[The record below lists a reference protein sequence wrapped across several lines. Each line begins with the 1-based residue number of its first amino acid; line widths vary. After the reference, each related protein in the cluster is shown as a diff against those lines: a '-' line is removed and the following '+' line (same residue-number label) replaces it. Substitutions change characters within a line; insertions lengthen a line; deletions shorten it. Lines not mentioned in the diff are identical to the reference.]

1 MKRYLRLYLYFLRF
15 SFSKALEFRI
25 DFTFRIIMDC
35 IYYLVNILFF
45 KVIYLH
51 TPMLG
56 GWREDEIMV
65 FVGAYILIDAITMT
79 VFSTNLWWL
88 PWYINKGELDYY
100 LIRPVRPL
108 FFLSLREFSANSF
121 MNLLIAM
128 GFLIYAVAQYQ
139 GDYSLGDL
147 LLFSF
152 LILNG
157 TILHFSIQMLTIL
170 PVFWTQSTRGFVDL
184 FYTLG
189 LAMER
194 PHRIYRGFFKVL
206 FTTVL
211 PFALIASF
219 PVQVFLEGAD
229 VKTMLHLSIVTIVF
243 FLLMNF
249 VWSRGLKIYSSASS

>member
-1 MKRYLRLYLYFLRF
+1 MKRYARLYLYFLRF
-15 SFSKALEFRI
+15 SFSKAMEFRV
-25 DFTFRIIMDC
+25 DFFFRFIMDC
-35 IYYLVNILFF
+35 IYYLVNIFFF

-51 TPMLG
+51 TPVLA
-56 GWREDEIMV
+56 GWREDEIMI
-65 FVGAYILIDAITMT
+65 FVGAYLLVDAINMT
-79 VFSTNLWWL
+79 IFSTNLWWL
-88 PWYINKGELDYY
+88 PWLINKGELDYY

-121 MNLLIAM
+121 MNLIIAA
-128 GFLIYAVAQYQ
+128 GFFTYALNQYQ
-139 GDYSLGDL
+139 GSFSAGDL
-147 LLFSF
+147 LLFVL

-157 TILHFSIQMLTIL
+157 TILYFCIQMLTIL

-194 PHRIYRGFFKVL
+194 PHRIYKGFLKVL
-206 FTTVL
+206 FTTLL

-229 VKTMLHLSIVTIVF
+229 LMTMLHLTTVTGAFF
-243 FLLMNF
+243 FLLNF
-249 VWSRGLKIYSSASS
+249 VWSKGLRNYSSASS